1 MSSEAAPTPSPHPA
15 ASTGVN
21 AAVVAASIIVAL
33 LLGAGPAALAY
44 FSLFGPTPTAR
55 LPLLAVLLFGLLFV
69 AAFQD
74 LFASRHADIA
84 AKLLTL
90 AAAVAV
96 ASTAVTVVLGWGEWR
111 YLLAPAVGVTVSA
124 ILIFWRRWRPAQR
137 ELWAAVLVY
146 VSATLL
152 ANFTL
157 DSFLPLGGFFL
168 LNVGTLF
175 FGLTF
180 TQRDRVHRFGRRAVY
195 QMIFVAAAANVLLA
209 ASLGTPLRYVA
220 VSFFTI
226 VLSETADTEVY
237 QRLLHRR
244 WLVRVAGSNAVSA
257 PLDTVLFTLLAFW
270 GEPFATPAWMTQ
282 VIVTDVVVKYGSG
295 FLAALGMIAL
305 LRSVWPGASHE
316 EAFAPVKPAPANI
329 ESGAG

>member
-1 MSSEAAPTPSPHPA
+1 MTDHRVLNHTPPTDSN
-15 ASTGVN
+15 S
-21 AAVVAASIIVAL
+21 AVVIASVIVAL

-44 FSLFGPTPTAR
+44 FSLFGPTPSEE
-55 LPLLAVLLFGLLFV
+55 LPLLAVVLFGLLFV
-69 AAFQD
+69 ASFQD
-74 LFASRHADIA
+74 LFAGRSSATARR
-84 AKLLTL
+84 LLTL
-90 AAAVAV
+90 
-96 ASTAVTVVLGWGEWR
+96 TAVVAAGSTIATVMLGWGEWR
-111 YLLAPAVGVTVSA
+111 YLLAPLAGLTVGST
-124 ILIFWRRWRPAQR
+124 LIFWRRWPSTQR

-195 QMIFVAAAANVLLA
+195 QMIFMAAVANVLLA

-220 VSFFTI
+220 VSFLTI

-282 VIVTDVVVKYGSG
+282 VIVTDVLVKYGSG
-295 FLAALGMIAL
+295 LLVALGMIAL
-305 LRSVWPGASHE
+305 LRSVWPGTSHE
-316 EAFAPVKPAPANI
+316 EAFAPHQPATTVV
-329 ESGAG
+329 EGGSQQV